1 MVRSIGADRV
11 IDYTQE
17 DFTKTGQRYDLILDN
32 ISNHSLFA
40 CRRLLNPN
48 GILLIVGAKDLR
60 TLLTRAL
67 TGFVLSLFTRQKFL
81 MFIAKLNRED
91 LTFVGELMMA
101 GKVIPVIDK
110 RYRLSEV
117 PDAMRYLEQRHARG
131 KIIITVGR

>member
-1 MVRSIGADRV
+1 
-11 IDYTQE
+11 
-17 DFTKTGQRYDLILDN
+17 
-32 ISNHSLFA
+32 
-40 CRRLLNPN
+40 
-48 GILLIVGAKDLR
+48 
-60 TLLTRAL
+60 
-67 TGFVLSLFTRQKFL
+67 